1 MGTEVVLGG
10 ATGSDRVGMHN
21 RKWRHRMRPQET
33 GSHGSD
39 RVRMRVFSHVFFLTR
54 VVQNVGT
61 RDRRSRDPEPS
72 CACMRNRK
80 LGFPYF
86 SKFYSATS
94 LQQLFTYIHIDR
106 HMMAIK
112 ND

>member
-1 MGTEVVLGG
+1 MVLPELM
-10 ATGSDRVGMHN
+10 ACACTTGSDVTVCD
-21 RKWRHRMRPQET
+21 RKRLEVTEAIACACAYFP
-33 GSHGSD
+33 
-39 RVRMRVFSHVFFLTR
+39 HVFFLTR

-72 CACMRNRK
+72 GACMRNRK

-86 SKFYSATS
+86 FKFYSATS
-94 LQQLFTYIHIDR
+94 LQQLFTYIHINR